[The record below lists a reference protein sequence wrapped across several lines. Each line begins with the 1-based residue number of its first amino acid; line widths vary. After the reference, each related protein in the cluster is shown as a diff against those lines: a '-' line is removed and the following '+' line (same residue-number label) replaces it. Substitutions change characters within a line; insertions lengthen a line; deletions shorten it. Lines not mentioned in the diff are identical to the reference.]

1 MNTMPT
7 PKLDP
12 QERHF
17 RIPSPRPGLQLFLRR
32 LEPVARANSDARPVL
47 YVHGGTFPSALSIA
61 HRFDGVSWRDALCDA
76 GFAVWGLDFQGFGE
90 SDRYAEMARPATES
104 PSLCDA
110 DDGAR
115 QLAAAVRVIREH
127 HAGARVSLVA
137 HSWGSMPAGRVAA
150 QHPTAIDRLVQFG
163 PIARPPPKPH

>member
-47 YVHGGTFPSALSIA
+47 YVHGATFPSALSVA
-61 HRFDGVSWRDALCDA
+61 HRFDGYSWRDALCEA
-76 GFAVWGLDFQGFGE
+76 GFHVWGLDFLGFGF
-90 SDRYAEMARPATES
+90 SDRYREMKEPPDANP
-104 PSLCDA
+104 PLCRTGDA
-110 DDGAR
+110 SD
-115 QLAAAVRVIREH
+115 QLEAAVHFI
-127 HAGARVSLVA
+127 LD
-137 HSWGSMPAGRVAA
+137 
-150 QHPTAIDRLVQFG
+150 QHG
-163 PIARPPPKPH
+163 CSRP